1 MGIRGSRSLRPGNPG
16 RSDQDSLSTR
26 GFTLVEL
33 LISVTLFMAVAF
45 VLYTFIGGGVGMWR
59 TGERRQDLYERAQS
73 ALDTLAADLWCT
85 FRPQVFEEAE
95 PVSMFLADRPG
106 QPGKN
111 SGPGSRNFDLD
122 PNQALL
128 PVLGSRLR
136 FVRTL
141 LGEFQNPLTR
151 SSGRVA
157 GASAHYQTEMAEADP
172 DPVQEE
178 QAPRAYKAA
187 AGLMELI
194 YQAAVLPDGGEE
206 TGLGTLLRGER
217 LPVGGTGSLFR
228 DEVVSNPGT
237 WTRIMRPVVDGVLYL
252 GLEFWDQDM
261 EAWDSESGDLESA
274 GNPVWD
280 STRGILPEFRYYRK
294 GSEKSDIDDIYPQRV
309 RITLILARPGDPAM
323 TARLSGGIG
332 KHEKKIRLDRPGGLQ
347 LKEEALVL
355 VGGKELMEITRTG
368 STRAKI
374 IRRGVLGTPVSDHGN
389 RCSVVWGEVFTRV
402 VNIPCYKENHNR

>member
-1 MGIRGSRSLRPGNPG
+1 MRARGFRSVRPGPPPTG
-16 RSDQDSLSTR
+16 

-33 LISVTLFMAVAF
+33 LISVTLFMALAF
-45 VLYTFIGGGVGMWR
+45 VLYSFIGGGVGMWR

-73 ALDTLAADLWCT
+73 AMDTLAADLWCT

-95 PVSMFLADRPG
+95 PVAQFLADRPG
-106 QPGKN
+106 QPPRN
-111 SGPGSRNFDLD
+111 AGPGSQNFVLDL
-122 PNQALL
+122 NQALL

-141 LGEFQNPLTR
+141 QGEFQNPLTR
-151 SSGRVA
+151 FSGTVA
-157 GASAHYQTEMAEADP
+157 GASAHYQTEMPEEEP
-172 DPVQEE
+172 DPVQAEKE
-178 QAPRAYKAA
+178 PRAYKAA

-194 YQAAVLPDGGEE
+194 YQAVVLPGGGEE
-206 TGLGTLLRGER
+206 AGTGTLLRGER

-228 DEVVSNPGT
+228 DEVVSDPGT
-237 WTRIMRPVVDGVLYL
+237 WAQFLQPVVDGVLYL

-261 EAWDSESGDLESA
+261 EVGGSDSGDLETA

-294 GSEKSDIDDIYPQRV
+294 GSEKTDIDDIYPQRV

-323 TARLSGGIG
+323 TAKLSGGIG
-332 KHEKKIRLDRPGGLQ
+332 KYEKKIRLDRPGGLQ
-347 LKEEALVL
+347 LQEEALVL
-355 VGGKELMEITRTG
+355 VGGKELIEITRTG

-374 IRRGVLGTPVSDHGN
+374 IRRGVFGTPVSDHGN
-389 RCSVVWGEVFTRV
+389 RSPVVWGEVFTRV